1 VRVKNSER
9 GEDRLH
15 QAHHHLQVHLLQ
27 NRRNANKKIKA
38 KEKVKV
44 KVDVIKNRNQRTR
57 RVTLMAITMIIL
69 MIILMA
75 VIMVMVVIVVNQA
88 LAQVN
93 ANREDKSINKRKMR
107 SVYRRYVTKWYK
119 SLEETVKITNNMFL
133 KEWTKDFGES
143 PSNTVLTRT

>member
-1 VRVKNSER
+1 MRVINSER
-9 GEDRLH
+9 GEDPLH

-27 NRRNANKKIKA
+27 NRKNANKKIKA

-44 KVDVIKNRNQRTR
+44 DVIKNRNQSTR
-57 RVTLMAITMIIL
+57 RVTLMVIT

-93 ANREDKSINKRKMR
+93 ANREDKSLNNRKLR

-119 SLEETVKITNNMFL
+119 SLEETVKITDNMFL
-133 KEWTKDFGES
+133 KEWIKDFGES

>member
-1 VRVKNSER
+1 MRVKNSER
-9 GEDRLH
+9 GEDPLH
-15 QAHHHLQVHLLQ
+15 QVHHHLQVHLLQ

-44 KVDVIKNRNQRTR
+44 DVIKNRNQSTR
-57 RVTLMAITMIIL
+57 KVTLMAIT

-107 SVYRRYVTKWYK
+107 SVYRRYVTKWSK
-119 SLEETVKITNNMFL
+119 SLEETVKITNNMFF
-133 KEWTKDFGES
+133 KEWIKDFGES